1 MNSANIRRL
10 ATSAAVAVTLLAG
23 LSFTVAQAP
32 RAEAASS
39 VGGEITQ
46 SEVVARAWYWVN
58 LGSSIKY
65 DDSGHTSVPDVS
77 GSRSYRPDCSGAV
90 SMALHMSQSYTTGSL
105 PTAPGVSLIT
115 AHPSASTA
123 LRTGDFLNV
132 HDGPNGEHHAV
143 LFDHWD
149 SNHVTFS
156 VFSFGGGGDGRLPP
170 QHLTGQSFSGKI
182 ASHPGSVYKAYRYSK
197 VIPDVFSVPRKP
209 SISVGDLDNDG
220 IIDLTGLKPN
230 GDVYFDR
237 NTGAGNGVSWGG
249 GFLADGVS
257 SYVQIAVGDL
267 NNDGKNDLIGLTADS
282 DVYFNLNTGVGN
294 GVTWGGSWLAVGSSG
309 YTGIDVGDLNND
321 GTVDLA
327 GRRADGNVYLNPNIG
342 TNSDNGI
349 TWGTE
354 IPVFEGAHYT
364 NISVGDLNN
373 DGVIDLAGRKAD
385 GNIYISINTGAGN
398 GVTWRETFKAVG
410 GQSLDTFDIGDLD
423 NDGLNDITARTADHS
438 IWLYPNNGTGNG
450 ISWDKQRL
458 VYGTSPY

>member
-1 MNSANIRRL
+1 MKLSFPLLAKCFLAAGLATGALVTTPGSALAYQVAPCDPSGATANDASLATRLNSTLHTKMRGYMDAYRVSCARKVVEAVKGRRL
-10 ATSAAVAVTLLAG
+10 DSRAAVIAITTVIVESGIQNISEKVDHTSLGLFQQLDQWGSAANRLNPTWATNAFLDKMLRVYPNNSWMTTPIG
-23 LSFTVAQAP
+23 TVCQGVQQSQYPSRYPPEVGDAQLI
-32 RAEAASS
+32 
-39 VGGEITQ
+39 VG
-46 SEVVARAWYWVN
+46 
-58 LGSSIKY
+58 
-65 DDSGHTSVPDVS
+65 
-77 GSRSYRPDCSGAV
+77 
-90 SMALHMSQSYTTGSL
+90 ALWS
-105 PTAPGVSLIT
+105 
-115 AHPSASTA
+115 
-123 LRTGDFLNV
+123 
-132 HDGPNGEHHAV
+132 DG
-143 LFDHWD
+143 
-149 SNHVTFS
+149 
-156 VFSFGGGGDGRLPP
+156 
-170 QHLTGQSFSGKI
+170 
-182 ASHPGSVYKAYRYSK
+182 GSVLPSM
-197 VIPDVFSVPRKP
+197 P